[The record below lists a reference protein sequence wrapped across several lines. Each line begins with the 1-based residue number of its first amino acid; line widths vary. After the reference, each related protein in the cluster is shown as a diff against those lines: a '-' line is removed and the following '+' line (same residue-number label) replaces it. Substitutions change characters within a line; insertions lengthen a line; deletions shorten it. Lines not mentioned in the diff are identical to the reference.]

1 MGTLKLMNVKYK
13 RHLWDSIEYILQEG
27 KTENGKYVFGNS
39 GYTPQ
44 MIYNTFLATKS
55 LYGKTEGRQAYH
67 YILTFAEEDS
77 VTPELAQEITEK
89 FMSRLFPE
97 DEYDWVGGVHTDTE
111 HLHAHILFNSV
122 NRNTGYK
129 YRYEKGDWEKTIQ
142 KIVDDL
148 CHELGLATIA
158 YEYTPEGKA
167 TRKIVEPQAGNH
179 EKHNPEIANK
189 AELIRQDLDR
199 CIQESDSYETF
210 LELLK
215 QDGYTIQ
222 RQGNSK
228 KYGEYLTLK
237 PYGIDK
243 GLRTYRLGSEY
254 TVKRMKERIL
264 EKNRSPQPINHTDI
278 DIPEN
283 GREYKRIAHIASI
296 PAITYRRYYVK
307 CLYIARR
314 WKNGKPF
321 PGSYQYKQAIIQN
334 QKMMEEY
341 QLLKKAGLKSE
352 DDMEAYENMLEEVLR
367 KLYVERKQADPESE
381 EFKLLEQ
388 QIKTCRFQKRVIG
401 RLEKRVHSLP
411 PSELEIKTK
420 KRV

>member
-1 MGTLKLMNVKYK
+1 MCI
-13 RHLWDSIEYILQEG
+13 RDRDSIEYILQEG

-158 YEYTPEGKA
+158 YE
-167 TRKIVEPQAGNH
+167 
-179 EKHNPEIANK
+179 
-189 AELIRQDLDR
+189 
-199 CIQESDSYETF
+199 
-210 LELLK
+210 LLWSSVFV
-215 QDGYTIQ
+215 TLMA
-222 RQGNSK
+222 K
-228 KYGEYLTLK
+228 KY
-237 PYGIDK
+237 
-243 GLRTYRLGSEY
+243 
-254 TVKRMKERIL
+254 
-264 EKNRSPQPINHTDI
+264 
-278 DIPEN
+278 
-283 GREYKRIAHIASI
+283 
-296 PAITYRRYYVK
+296 
-307 CLYIARR
+307 
-314 WKNGKPF
+314 
-321 PGSYQYKQAIIQN
+321 
-334 QKMMEEY
+334 
-341 QLLKKAGLKSE
+341 
-352 DDMEAYENMLEEVLR
+352 
-367 KLYVERKQADPESE
+367 
-381 EFKLLEQ
+381 
-388 QIKTCRFQKRVIG
+388 RFMQF
-401 RLEKRVHSLP
+401 
-411 PSELEIKTK
+411 ELEMCIRDRLMTVATQALVNGWVLIPQKHPKPMQRKT
-420 KRV
+420 